1 LSLALQFG
9 IKGQLAAQNIR
20 VMPTFIQTPITPSKS
35 GGIGILLF
43 AETTNHHRIAAST
56 ILKIHKTSSVQEQL
70 KCATLQGQQVA
81 TRLAE
86 QLANGGVVDEYLA
99 DQLIIF
105 MALATSGIQPS
116 TSLDNDEILEYGR
129 CEILTGRPSL
139 HTVTAMRIAETM
151 LGNIIFSTRTI
162 SGIGETIVC
171 ERKSDTDTKQG

>member
-1 LSLALQFG
+1 MSMALQFG
-9 IKGQLAAQNIR
+9 IKRQLAAQNIR
-20 VMPTFIQTPITPSKS
+20 VTPTFIQTAMTPSKS

-43 AETTNHHRIAAST
+43 AETSNHHRIAAST
-56 ILKIHKTSSVQEQL
+56 MLEIQSTSSLQEHL

-81 TRLAE
+81 IKLAE

-116 TSLDNDEILEYGR
+116 TSQDDDEIVGYRR

-139 HTVTAMRIAETM
+139 HTLTAMRIAETM

-162 SGIGETIVC
+162 SGIGETIIC
-171 ERKSDTDTKQG
+171 ESISATDTKQE